1 MLKFL
6 KAISVLGALTFIA
19 GPVSAEKLGLGR
31 DALTEEIAAW
41 DWDILPDGRG
51 LPIGSGDAIEGEE
64 VFATKCASCHGDFAE
79 GIGRWPELAGGIDTL
94 DEDDPVKTVGS
105 YWPHITTVV
114 DYVKR
119 SMPFGYAGSLTN
131 DETYATVAYILY
143 SNDLIEDDFVLSNET
158 AREVNMPNSGGFKID
173 DRSQT
178 EYVQWSGEPCMKNCK
193 SDVEVLMRARV
204 LDVTPE
210 QDVVVK
216 TALEPK
222 PVQMEPKVKESSIFF
237 DPLLVAKGK
246 KVFKKCKSCHQI
258 GDGAKNR
265 SGPLLT
271 GIVGKLAGSVE
282 GFKYSK
288 AFKNAKTD
296 GVVWTEEE
304 LSKFLAKPKAYL
316 KGTKMAFAGLK
327 KEKDSIA
334 IIEYLKSFPDKK

>member
-6 KAISVLGALTFIA
+6 KAITVLGALILIV

-31 DALTEEIAAW
+31 KALNEEILAW
-41 DWDILPDGRG
+41 DWDILPDGTG
-51 LPIGSGDAIEGEE
+51 LPIGSGDAIYGEE

-79 GIGRWPELAGGIDTL
+79 GIGRWPQLAGGIDTL
-94 DEDDPVKTVGS
+94 AEDDPVKTVGS
-105 YWPHITTVV
+105 YWPHITTLV
-114 DYVKR
+114 DYIKR

-158 AREVNMPNSGGFKID
+158 AQEVDMPNSGGFKID

-178 EYVQWSGEPCMKNCK
+178 EYAQWSGEPCMRNCK
-193 SDVEVLMRARV
+193 SDVEVLMRARF
-204 LDVTPE
+204 LDVTPV
-210 QDVVVK
+210 QDLAV
-216 TALEPK
+216 TAAIDPK
-222 PVQMEPKVKESSIFF
+222 PIQTELKDKESAIPF
-237 DPLLVAKGK
+237 DPLLVSKGK

-271 GIVGKLAGSVE
+271 GIVGKPVGSVS

-288 AFKNAKTD
+288 AFKKAKND

-327 KEKDSIA
+327 KEKDSDA
-334 IIEYLKSFPDKK
+334 IIEYLKSFPDK